1 MLKFTGVETGLV
13 CDQDMYEMM
22 DAGLRGGM
30 TQTAWKKVAANNT
43 YMETD
48 YDKNQ
53 EISCNNYLFRCKRLK
68 WFEHDTELLYRNS
81 KWDDELTEAN
91 KINYM
96 KGKHWLHF
104 RCGFWIPKAATWFM

>member
-30 TQTAWKKVAANNT
+30 TQTTWKKVAANNT
-43 YMETD
+43 SYMETD

-53 EISCNNYLFRCKRLK
+53 EISIDANDLNGLSMIQNYHI
-68 WFEHDTELLYRNS
+68 ET
-81 KWDDELTEAN
+81 
-91 KINYM
+91 
-96 KGKHWLHF
+96 
-104 RCGFWIPKAATWFM
+104 

>member
-30 TQTAWKKVAANNT
+30 TQTTWKKVAANNT

-48 YDKNQ
+48 YDKIKKSVVTTIFLDANDLNGLSMIQ
-53 EISCNNYLFRCKRLK
+53 NYCI
-68 WFEHDTELLYRNS
+68 ETQNGMM
-81 KWDDELTEAN
+81 N
-91 KINYM
+91 
-96 KGKHWLHF
+96 
-104 RCGFWIPKAATWFM
+104 

>member
-53 EISCNNYLFRCKRLK
+53 EISCNNYLFRCNVYFNIQSSYMIYVIIASWLRK
-68 WFEHDTELLYRNS
+68 WRMFRQICYQGS
-81 KWDDELTEAN
+81 K
-91 KINYM
+91 
-96 KGKHWLHF
+96 
-104 RCGFWIPKAATWFM
+104 